1 MKVVLSR
8 KGFDSANGGIPS
20 AVMPNGDVVSF
31 PIPSD
36 DKETFGELHY
46 GSVLYSE
53 LLRELAPGRRFG
65 HCHLDPDI
73 DMTHRSTLPNH
84 WKPAFGQIGPSA
96 RYLLN
101 TVGLAPGDM
110 ILFFGWF
117 RFVEEDLLG
126 HHKFATGTRDMHLV
140 WGYLQ
145 VGEIL
150 SDPDRIARE
159 YPWHP
164 HADQRRFDESNVL
177 IVPRK
182 SLSFA
187 KSKPGCD
194 LLPFARH
201 RVLTAPGQTRAYWQW
216 NPVYAPENLLVGK
229 GRKNASRIPGCI
241 FYPGI
246 WQELGLK
253 DTPETEKWA
262 VSMVLG

>member
-1 MKVVLSR
+1 MKYADLLAQLNPR
-8 KGFDSANGGIPS
+8 KSYLNC
-20 AVMPNGDVVSF
+20 
-31 PIPSD
+31 
-36 DKETFGELHY
+36 
-46 GSVLYSE
+46 
-53 LLRELAPGRRFG
+53 
-65 HCHLDPDI
+65 HCDPDI
-73 DMTHRSTLPNH
+73 RENNRLYSIPN

-164 HADQRRFDESNVL
+164 HADQRRFDESNIL
-177 IVPRK
+177 IVPRE

-187 KSKPGCD
+187 KTKPGCA
-194 LLPFARH
+194 LLPFAQH
-201 RVLTAPGQTRAYWQW
+201 
-216 NPVYAPENLLVGK
+216 N
-229 GRKNASRIPGCI
+229 
-241 FYPGI
+241 
-246 WQELGLK
+246 
-253 DTPETEKWA
+253 
-262 VSMVLG
+262 